1 MLPRGMSRE
10 GRNVLVPGGEEV
22 QHARSV
28 TSPPL
33 PQNNTNTRGDNRVN
47 TRRRWRG
54 VRPRMSVLC
63 TDNPTR
69 STERRLMESR
79 GPVGGGR

>member
-1 MLPRGMSRE
+1 M
-10 GRNVLVPGGEEV
+10 LVPGGEEV

-33 PQNNTNTRGDNRVN
+33 PQNNTNTR
-47 TRRRWRG
+47 RRWRG
-54 VRPRMSVLC
+54 VGPWMSVLC

-69 STERRLMESR
+69 STERILMESR